1 MKIPSF
7 EMDDDWGYPHDETE
21 TSIFCYGHF
30 PLKKRVIRGTTKP
43 VDFFVPTIVMYPK
56 VECSKC
62 KVVPP
67 QF

>member
-1 MKIPSF
+1 
-7 EMDDDWGYPHDETE
+7 MDDDWGYPHDERKPPY
-21 TSIFCYGHF
+21 SVMDIS